1 MGSLHRVDFGSR
13 MRTSILVPGVFL
25 LVAAIWR
32 PTRAQTQ
39 AQEGCC
45 QQKTVRDAP
54 AEVSELN
61 GLYIL
66 KADEGSKPDPNC
78 MDGCVYLRDNEEY
91 CFVQKS
97 TEEGATVV
105 CEAATSPFFTGSS
118 TPPTSPVS
126 GGSTGSTFGGPTGQT
141 GSTPTGSTDGTT
153 GSLDDLTSRANEAHE
168 KKKAAEAAI
177 ANAEA
182 AKAAAED
189 VSNKLNDLDMS
200 KFVSSRFRRQDAST
214 TTTTYP
220 TPANCND
227 IKSAMTDLT
236 NAMDSSSS
244 EYNTA
249 RAVAIVAILS
259 TDITLSPGC
268 STSDVADLDS
278 AREAAKNKAD
288 AVVTE
293 QTNLISTKTDE
304 LNALVLEIQS
314 LNEQIAAAGGTTVDP
329 GTTAQPVDTV
339 AAGSTPGSSPGST
352 PGSSP
357 GSSP

>member
-45 QQKTVRDAP
+45 QTKTVRDAP

-61 GLYIL
+61 GVYTL

-126 GGSTGSTFGGPTGQT
+126 GGSTGSTF
-141 GSTPTGSTDGTT
+141 DGTT

-168 KKKAAEAAI
+168 KKDAAQAAI

-182 AKAAAED
+182 AKAAAEE
-189 VSNKLNDLDMS
+189 VSNKLNDLEMT
-200 KFVSSRFRRQDAST
+200 KFVSSRFRRQDAS

-249 RAVAIVAILS
+249 RAVAIVAVLS

-278 AREAAKNKAD
+278 AREVAKNKAD
-288 AVVTE
+288 A
-293 QTNLISTKTDE
+293 
-304 LNALVLEIQS
+304 
-314 LNEQIAAAGGTTVDP
+314 
-329 GTTAQPVDTV
+329 
-339 AAGSTPGSSPGST
+339 
-352 PGSSP
+352 
-357 GSSP
+357 